1 MEKKLKTIRL
11 KKNFLMKL
19 SKSLYTRAIQC
30 PKSLW
35 LKKHKPEVLTPPD
48 ASAQAVFDTG
58 NVVGEL
64 ACDLFPDGVEVE
76 FSRDYTQMAEITARL
91 LEEGVQDIY
100 EATFMYD
107 GILVMVDVLHVEEDG
122 AVSLYEVK
130 SSTSVKEIY
139 LHDVSVQYYV
149 LRGLGM
155 RVRGAYVVH
164 IDSSYVRGEELEV
177 EKLFCVVDVT
187 AEAEQLQEQI
197 PQRLSEWEA
206 YLSDTQNEP
215 DIDIG
220 SHCNKPYECD
230 AKSYCWKVQR
240 NIPEYSIFNIFN
252 LGSKKQVALYE
263 QGIVNIDDIPEEF
276 EMTAKQHQ
284 AVANHKAQTTHID
297 REAIRAFVDTLTYPI
312 YHLDFETFQQ
322 AIPEWQ
328 GISPFEQ
335 IPFQYSLHIEYE
347 DGRLEHREFLS
358 PDGADPREALARK
371 LCEDIP
377 TDVTV
382 LTYNMSFE
390 KGVIK
395 RLASSYEDLRP
406 HLLAIHDN
414 IKDLMIPFQQ
424 KHYVTPSMQGSYSI
438 KYVLPALVPEM
449 EEAYQELD
457 GVQNGTEAMR
467 AFAHMSKLDSVEKE
481 KMREALLA
489 YCKLDTLA
497 MVRVLEKLREV

>member
-1 MEKKLKTIRL
+1 MT
-11 KKNFLMKL
+11 L

-58 NVVGEL
+58 HAVGEL
-64 ACDLFPDGVEVE
+64 ACELFPGGVEVE
-76 FSRDYTQMAEITARL
+76 YTKEYAQMAETTAKL
-91 LEEGVQDIY
+91 LEEGVRNIY
-100 EATFMYD
+100 EATFVYD

-122 AVSLYEVK
+122 SVSLYEVK

-155 RVRGAYVVH
+155 QVKSANVIH
-164 IDSSYVRGEELEV
+164 IDSSYVRGEELEL
-177 EKLFCVVDVT
+177 ERLFCVVNVT
-187 AEAEQLQEQI
+187 AEAEELQEQI
-197 PQRLSEWEA
+197 PLRLSEWEA

-230 AKSYCWKVQR
+230 AKAYCWKVQR
-240 NIPEYSIFNIFN
+240 NIPDYSIFNIFN
-252 LGSKKQVALYE
+252 LGSKKQTALYE
-263 QGIVNIDDIPEEF
+263 QGIVHIEDIPEDF
-276 EMTAKQHQ
+276 EMTANQ
-284 AVANHKAQTTHID
+284 KAKVEQYKNGIPHI
-297 REAIRAFVDTLTYPI
+297 ETEKIQAFVSELTYPI

-322 AIPEWQ
+322 AIPQWQ
-328 GISPFEQ
+328 GIRPFMQ
-335 IPFQYSLHIEYE
+335 IPFQYSLHIEHA
-347 DGRLEHREFLS
+347 DGRLEHREFLAEA
-358 PDGADPREALARK
+358 GQDPREALVRRLIA
-371 LCEDIP
+371 DIP
-377 TDVTV
+377 RDVIV
-382 LTYNMSFE
+382 LAYNMSFE
-390 KGVIK
+390 KGVL
-395 RLASSYEDLRP
+395 RNLAEQFP
-406 HLLAIHDN
+406 HYSEHLMAIHDN
-414 IKDLMIPFQQ
+414 IKDLMLPFQKGWYSMPQ
-424 KHYVTPSMQGSYSI
+424 MQGSYSI

-449 EEAYQELD
+449 AAAYRELD
-457 GVQNGTEAMR
+457 GVHNGGEAMH
-467 AFAHMSKLDSVEKE
+467 AFAQMSQLEGRELE